1 MTYLDQGVCYLRSA
15 LSKTFFAGHPTFI
28 PTPLPP
34 PAILKKEPS
43 PIPYNPKAR
52 QPIKP
57 VHHVEHHPHPTH
69 IGAF

>member
-1 MTYLDQGVCYLRSA
+1 MNFNDNV
-15 LSKTFFAGHPTFI
+15 FVDHHTFI

-34 PAILKKEPS
+34 PAVLNHESS

-69 IGAF
+69 NGAF